1 MLNSRG
7 LKLRRAVGIGS
18 IGSVTL
24 LKSIGAL
31 MLGLDLDCDVHG
43 LDNFAKL
50 ELRDRVLF
58 DTSQLNRC
66 DKL

>member
-31 MLGLDLDCDVHG
+31 MLGLDPACECEVHG
-43 LDNFAKL
+43 LDSLAKL
-50 ELRDRVLF
+50 ELRDRLLRE
-58 DTSQLNRC
+58 TSQLN
-66 DKL
+66 L

>member
-18 IGSVTL
+18 IGSVTR

-31 MLGLDLDCDVHG
+31 ILGLDLDCDVHG

-50 ELRDRVLF
+50 ELRDRLLCEI
-58 DTSQLNRC
+58 SQLKR
-66 DKL
+66 

>member
-1 MLNSRG
+1 MLSSRG
-7 LKLRRAVGIGS
+7 LKLLRAVGIGS

-43 LDNFAKL
+43 RDSLAKL
-50 ELRDRVLF
+50 ELRDRLLG
-58 DTSQLNRC
+58 DTS
-66 DKL
+66 